1 MKITV
6 TFTEK
11 DFDFLLQCIIARRSL
26 RKDLI
31 EKLGAD
37 CDLVEYQKEVIKQC
51 DKIFETM
58 YQAEIIKQK

>member
-11 DFDFLLQCIIARRSL
+11 DFDFLLQCIISKRQN

-31 EKLGAD
+31 EKLDAD

-58 YQAEIIKQK
+58 FQAEIIKKK

>member
-1 MKITV
+1 MKINV
-6 TFTEK
+6 NLTEK
-11 DFDFLLQCIIARRSL
+11 ECDFLLQCIIARRIQ

-37 CDLVEYQKEVIKQC
+37 CDIVEYQKEVIKEC

-58 YQAEIIKQK
+58 YQAEIIKKK